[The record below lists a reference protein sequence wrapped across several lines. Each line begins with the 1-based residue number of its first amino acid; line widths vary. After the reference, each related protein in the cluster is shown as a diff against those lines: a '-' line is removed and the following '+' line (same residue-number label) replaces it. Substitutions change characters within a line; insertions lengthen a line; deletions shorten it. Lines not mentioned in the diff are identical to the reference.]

1 MEHSPDIIAIGSIF
15 IDDIVLPT
23 GQTYME
29 QLGGAAVHAAMG
41 MALWHDNVGINAV
54 HGNNLPQH
62 IPERLAKH
70 LDIRGLFQLDIPQIR
85 AWQLFEEDGT
95 RRELYRV
102 KITEPFIYAA
112 QPEHCPEAYRH
123 AKSYY
128 MHNAANSLSAW
139 LKILPKSSLILWEPL
154 QQILNA
160 EHGTTVRDALNRHS
174 GHRLIV
180 SVNLVEAI
188 TIYNER
194 EPSTLV
200 KQLHD
205 DGAGVV
211 MLRMGQSGS
220 IVSDGT
226 AQWHIP
232 AITPETLVDVTGAG
246 NTYSGALLAG
256 LTEGRSLAEAG
267 CMGAVAASFCIE
279 ERGFLDLSRVSIAER
294 DRRLR
299 AALTQVQ
306 AL

>member
-1 MEHSPDIIAIGSIF
+1 MSQPPELVAIGSIF

-29 QLGGAAVHAAMG
+29 QLGGAAVYAAMG
-41 MALWHDNVGINAV
+41 MALWHESVGINAL
-54 HGNNLPQH
+54 HGNNLPQY
-62 IPERLAKH
+62 IPQLLAKH
-70 LDIRGLFQLDIPQIR
+70 LDIRGLFQLDIPQMR

-102 KITEPFIYAA
+102 EIIEPFIYAA
-112 QPEHCPEAYRH
+112 QPEHCPEAYHH
-123 AKSYY
+123 ARSYY
-128 MHNAANSLSAW
+128 MHNAPNSLSAW
-139 LKILPKSSLILWEPL
+139 LEILPETSLILWEPL

-160 EHGTTVRDALNRHS
+160 EHGATVRNALNI
-174 GHRLIV
+174 HRGRKLVV

-188 TIYNER
+188 AIYNEQAPR
-194 EPSTLV
+194 ELV
-200 KQLHD
+200 NKLHA
-205 DGAGVV
+205 DGACIV
-211 MLRMGQSGS
+211 MLRMGQRGS
-220 IVSDGT
+220 IVSDGIE
-226 AQWHIP
+226 QWHIP
-232 AITPETLVDVTGAG
+232 AIEPQTLIDVTGAG

-256 LTEGRSLAEAG
+256 LTEKRSLVEAG

-279 ERGFLDLSRVSIAER
+279 ERGLLDLDRVSMAER